1 MDILSSCYLFRGLS
15 EAQVARLA
23 AITREARVGNGQCLC
38 HEGESAKEL
47 FVLKEGA
54 VEQISKVE
62 GDFEL
67 PIAML
72 REAGSCFGASG
83 LVAPYVYSL
92 SARCAEEGTVLVIQ
106 LAELQKLMVED
117 WALGCTI
124 MTNWATHLLGRLKE
138 TRQQLKIHFKTLL
151 TSMRP

>member
-1 MDILSSCYLFRGLS
+1 METLSLCHLFRGLS
-15 EAQVARLA
+15 ESQFARLG
-23 AITREARVGNGQCLC
+23 AITRETQMEKGQCLG
-38 HEGESAKEL
+38 HEGKPAKEF
-47 FVLKEGA
+47 FVLKDGA

-83 LVAPYVYSL
+83 LVAPYLYSL

-106 LAELQKLMVED
+106 LAELQRLMAED
-117 WALGCTI
+117 RAFGCTI

-138 TRQQLKIHFKTLL
+138 TRQQLKIHFKCLL
-151 TSMRP
+151 TAMHP